1 MKLASKIEW
10 ADEPVSNLPP
20 GRYYGAT
27 GVAYE
32 VTGYDHATDCVW
44 VVRQDNG
51 NIRSIPR
58 PLAMSMLAPVEIP
71 EQQPSA
77 DYLLIG
83 MVAAMGIVLG
93 LIWWSW

>member
-1 MKLASKIEW
+1 MKLATKTEW
-10 ADEPVSNLPP
+10 ADEPSTQLPA

-27 GVAYE
+27 GVCYE

-44 VVRQDNG
+44 VMRTDTG
-51 NIRSIPR
+51 RARLIPR
-58 PLAMSMLAPVEIP
+58 PLAMSMLSPVEIP

-77 DYLLIG
+77 DYLVIG